1 MTTFKE
7 FEDDDKSDNGG
18 NQNNDDDDD
27 YDLMLSGSSSTKT
40 LQKGKV
46 GSKSNRAS
54 IKKNPK
60 AVMTQD

>member
-27 YDLMLSGSSSTKT
+27 YDSMLSGSSKT